1 MGTAMF
7 WRRMSPEEARVRLV
21 LLREGVRRKVGA
33 LEARLAKRKAPLEKA
48 LREYR
53 GVLEHLRRL
62 EAEGRYP
69 EAVLRP
75 ALAREELRIRYA
87 EGEIARLEEAH
98 RQAVAQLVSPARL
111 KAARL
116 AALAQREEAL
126 DRFFPTPETKE
137 EAHA

>member
-1 MGTAMF
+1 ML
-7 WRRMSPEEARVRLV
+7 WRRVSPEEARARLD
-21 LLREGVRRKVGA
+21 LLRERVRQQTLG

-69 EAVLRP
+69 EAILRP

-87 EGEIARLEEAH
+87 EREIARLEEAH
-98 RQAVAQLVSPARL
+98 RQAVAQMVAKARL

-116 AALAQREEAL
+116 AALAQMEEAL
-126 DRFFPTPETKE
+126 DRFFPVSESKE
-137 EAHA
+137 ESHA